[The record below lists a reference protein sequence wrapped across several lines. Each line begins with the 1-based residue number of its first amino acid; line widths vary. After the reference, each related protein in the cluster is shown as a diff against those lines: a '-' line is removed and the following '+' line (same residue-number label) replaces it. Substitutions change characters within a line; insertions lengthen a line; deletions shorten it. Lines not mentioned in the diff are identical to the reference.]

1 MKHIFHLSKLDL
13 TNLIK
18 FVFIINF
25 FSLFP
30 TELRERSL
38 IESREA
44 VAKCIPAYFARVKRI
59 SVRDY
64 SAYRLFH

>member
-1 MKHIFHLSKLDL
+1 MKHIFNLSKLDL
-13 TNLIK
+13 TNLHSYLLLT
-18 FVFIINF
+18 FFII
-25 FSLFP
+25 S
-30 TELRERSL
+30 TELCERSL

-44 VAKCIPAYFARVKRI
+44 VAKCIPAYFARAKRI

>member
-1 MKHIFHLSKLDL
+1 MKHIFNLSKLDL
-13 TNLIK
+13 TNLNSYLLLT
-18 FVFIINF
+18 FFII
-25 FSLFP
+25 S
-30 TELRERSL
+30 TELCERSL

-44 VAKCIPAYFARVKRI
+44 VAKCAKRI